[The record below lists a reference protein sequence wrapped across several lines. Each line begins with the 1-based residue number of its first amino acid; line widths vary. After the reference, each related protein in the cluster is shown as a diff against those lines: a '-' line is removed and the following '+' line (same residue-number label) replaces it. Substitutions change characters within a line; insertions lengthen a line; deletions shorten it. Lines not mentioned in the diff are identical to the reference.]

1 MKASYDHLP
10 WVWMPEGLLSETPVA
25 LLYEEA
31 QHVTRV
37 LRCHSGDTLVGFDGE
52 GRIRLGHLE
61 VAQKQKC
68 VLHWEEPQQ
77 SLVQDSVVFQW
88 IPALPNA
95 VVTFEE
101 LLRKM
106 CELGVQ
112 LIRPV
117 LGERSEKKHWT
128 LENWNKRKERW
139 QRILIDGCKQAKNPF
154 LPKILF
160 PSKLTDLDRESVGMC
175 FYGSLNSSL
184 EKLSRKNLWK
194 EPFYSCIIGPEGGFS
209 KEEEQFLDKISI
221 GVRLPTNVLRVETA
235 TVGLLSF
242 IKAQHQLMGMNYAS

>member
-1 MKASYDHLP
+1 MRISYNHLP
-10 WVWMPEGLLSETPVA
+10 WVWMPEGLSSEVPAVLST
-25 LLYEEA
+25 EEA
-31 QHVTRV
+31 QHAMRV
-37 LRCHSGDTLVGFDGE
+37 LRCRPGDTLVAFDGV
-52 GRIRLGHLE
+52 GHIRLGRLE
-61 VAQKQKC
+61 VVQKQKC
-68 VLHWEEPQQ
+68 VLHWEADQQ
-77 SLVQDSVVFQW
+77 SFAQDSVIFQW
-88 IPALPNA
+88 VPALPNA
-95 VVTFEE
+95 VATFEE

-117 LGERSEKKHWT
+117 LSERSEEKHWT
-128 LENWNKRKERW
+128 LEHWNKRKERW

-160 PSKLTDLDRESVGMC
+160 PSKLTDLDRKSVGMC

-184 EKLSRKNLWK
+184 EKLPHQNLWNK
-194 EPFYSCIIGPEGGFS
+194 PLYSCIIGPEGGFS
-209 KEEEQFLDKISI
+209 EEEELFLGKFSI

-242 IKAQHQLMGMNYAS
+242 IKAQHQLMGMNYAL